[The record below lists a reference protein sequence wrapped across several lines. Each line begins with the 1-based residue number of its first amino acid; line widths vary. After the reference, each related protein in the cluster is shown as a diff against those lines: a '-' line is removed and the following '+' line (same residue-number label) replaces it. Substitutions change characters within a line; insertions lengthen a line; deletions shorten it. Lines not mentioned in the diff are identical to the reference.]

1 MTRVHRDAIRVDPKL
16 FLKPFSN
23 TITSSLSQT
32 TTTSLSPI
40 MSPPASAAITSTTLG
55 THLPLLATG
64 KVREIYALT
73 PSTLLFVATDRISA
87 YDVILSTGI
96 PSKGAL
102 LTRISA
108 FWFAHLSS
116 RLPHLRTHF
125 LSLGLPADVA
135 ARVGKETVEHESL
148 QERCCVVKKLKVLPV
163 ESIVRGYITGS
174 AWESYKKTG
183 KVNGEVLP
191 EGLEESQK
199 LPRPIWTPSTKAE
212 QGAHDENISREEGE
226 SCRWSRKSTGATER
240 DG

>member
-1 MTRVHRDAIRVDPKL
+1 
-16 FLKPFSN
+16 
-23 TITSSLSQT
+23 
-32 TTTSLSPI
+32 
-40 MSPPASAAITSTTLG
+40 MSPSSSTAITSTTLG

-64 KVREIYALT
+64 KVREIYTLT
-73 PSTLLFVATDRISA
+73 PTTLLFVATDRISA

-116 RLPHLRTHF
+116 KLPHLHTHF
-125 LSLGLPADVA
+125 LSLGLPDDVA
-135 ARVGKETVEHESL
+135 ARVGKETVERESL
-148 QERCCVVKKLKVLPV
+148 QERCCVVKKLRVLPV

-174 AWESYKKTG
+174 AWESYKTTG

-191 EGLEESQK
+191 EGLKESQR
-199 LPRPIWTPSTKAE
+199 LERPLWTPSTKAE

-226 SCRWSRKSTGATER
+226 SRRSTKATKREC
-240 DG
+240 